1 MKTLLLGTLTVLL
14 SLNPKGEIAQAQDML
29 SPTAEGCTTI
39 IEPTLKTD
47 CQQTHRLRQVFQNRI
62 EDIRT
67 VYQLAELVQSA
78 TVWVV
83 PGYGDTFTFDPPE
96 RIIVLQQ
103 FVLSETGE
111 PWIHVRF
118 FTSGSYGFIQTSVV
132 E

>member
-14 SLNPKGEIAQAQDML
+14 ALNPRGEVAQAQGLLPPM
-29 SPTAEGCTTI
+29 AEGCADI

-47 CQQTHRLRQVFQNRI
+47 CQATHRLRQVYQDRI

-67 VYQLAELVQSA
+67 IYQLAELVQSA

-83 PGYGDTFTFDPPE
+83 PGYGNTFRFDPPA
-96 RIIVLQQ
+96 RVIVLQQ

-118 FTSGSYGFIQTSVV
+118 ISGSYGFIQTSVV

>member
-1 MKTLLLGTLTVLL
+1 MKTLLFGTLTALL
-14 SLNPKGEIAQAQDML
+14 CLNPRGEIAQAQDIL
-29 SPTAEGCTTI
+29 FPRAEECTAI

-47 CQQTHRLRQVFQNRI
+47 CQETYRLRQVYQNRI
-62 EDIRT
+62 EDIHT
-67 VYQLAELVQSA
+67 IYQLAELVQSA

-83 PGYGDTFTFDPPE
+83 PGYGNTFTFDPPA

-118 FTSGSYGFIQTSVV
+118 ISGRYGFIQTSVV

>member
-1 MKTLLLGTLTVLL
+1 MKTLLLCTLTVLL
-14 SLNPKGEIAQAQDML
+14 ALSFRGEIAQAQGLL
-29 SPTAEGCTTI
+29 SPTAEGCTAI

-47 CQQTHRLRQVFQNRI
+47 CQQTHRLRQVYQNRI

-67 VYQLAELVQSA
+67 IYQLAELVQPA
-78 TVWVV
+78 AVWVV
-83 PGYGDTFTFDPPE
+83 PEYGDTFTFDPPA

-118 FTSGSYGFIQTSVV
+118 TSGRYGFIQTSVV